1 MMSARAPVRPPAQPG
16 HLPVMLAEVLE
27 TLAPAD
33 GDVIVDGTFGGGGY
47 AQAILKAAKCKLI
60 GIDRDLDAV
69 MRAETLAAVHP
80 GLVPLLGRFGEMD
93 ALAAQ
98 AGHPGVDGVVL
109 DIGVSSFQIDEAAR
123 GFSFMKDGPLDM
135 RMGAVGP
142 SAADVV
148 NRMGERNLANV
159 IFRLGEERNARR
171 IARSI
176 AERRAAQPFETT
188 ADLAALVEVAVGGRR
203 GARTHPATQTFQAIR
218 MYVND
223 ELGELARGLRA
234 AEQILKP
241 GGRLVVVT
249 FHSLEDR
256 LVKQWLRERAGG
268 VPAGS
273 RHLPLLSKPA
283 PPSFGQITNKAL
295 QPSEKEVETNPRA
308 RSARLR
314 AVIRTDAA
322 AFASPADDGMDL
334 PPITELE
341 AST

>member
-1 MMSARAPVRPPAQPG
+1 MAARTPARPAAQPG
-16 HLPVMLAEVLE
+16 HLPVMLGEVLE

-33 GDVIVDGTFGGGGY
+33 GEVIADGTFGGGGY
-47 AQAILKAAKCKLI
+47 SRAILKAANCTVL
-60 GIDRDLDAV
+60 GIDRDLDAIV
-69 MRAETLAAVHP
+69 RAEKMAAEFP
-80 GLVPLLGRFGEMD
+80 RLVPLLGRFGDMD
-93 ALAAQ
+93 TLLAQ
-98 AGHPGVDGVVL
+98 AGHARVDGVVL
-109 DIGVSSFQIDEAAR
+109 DIGVSSFQIDEAER

-135 RMGAVGP
+135 RMGASGP

-148 NRMGERNLANV
+148 NTMSERGLADV

-176 AERRAAQPFETT
+176 VERRTALPFATT
-188 ADLAALVEVAVGGRR
+188 ADLAALVETAVGGRR
-203 GARTHPATQTFQAIR
+203 GARMHPATQTFQAIR

-234 AEQILKP
+234 AEQVLRP

-273 RHLPLLSKPA
+273 RHVPLLAKSRPQ
-283 PPSFGQITNKAL
+283 SFEQITNKAL

-314 AVIRTDAA
+314 AALRTEAA
-322 AFASPADDGMDL
+322 AFGSPADDGMDL
-334 PPITELE
+334 PPISELE
-341 AST
+341 VSR

>member
-1 MMSARAPVRPPAQPG
+1 MAARTPARAPALAG
-16 HLPVMLAEVLE
+16 HLPVMLPEVLQ

-33 GDVIVDGTFGGGGY
+33 SDEIADGTFGGGGY
-47 AQAILKAAKCKLI
+47 SRAILKAANCTVI

-69 MRAETLAAVHP
+69 MRAEALAAEFP
-80 GLVPLLGRFGEMD
+80 RLVPLLGRFGDMD
-93 ALAAQ
+93 TLLAQ
-98 AGHPGVDGVVL
+98 VGHPKVDGVVL
-109 DIGVSSFQIDEAAR
+109 DIGVSSFQIDEAER

-135 RMGAVGP
+135 RMGASGP

-148 NRMGERNLANV
+148 NQMAERDLANI

-176 AERRAAQPFETT
+176 VERRSAEPFETT
-188 ADLAALVEVAVGGRR
+188 ADLAALVETAVGGRR
-203 GARTHPATQTFQAIR
+203 GARMHPATQTFQAIR

-223 ELGELARGLRA
+223 ELGELARGLAA
-234 AEQILKP
+234 AEQVLKP

-256 LVKQWLRERAGG
+256 LVKQWLRERTGG

-273 RHLPLLSKPA
+273 RHLPLMAKA
-283 PPSFGQITNKAL
+283 KAPSFAQITNKAL

-314 AVIRTDAA
+314 AALRTEAP

-334 PPITELE
+334 PPISELE
-341 AST
+341 VST

>member
-1 MMSARAPVRPPAQPG
+1 MAARTPARPPAQPG
-16 HLPVMLAEVLE
+16 HLPVMLGEVLE
-27 TLAPAD
+27 TLSPAD
-33 GDVIVDGTFGGGGY
+33 GDVIADGTFGGGGY
-47 AQAILKAAKCKLI
+47 SRAILKAANCTVL
-60 GIDRDLDAV
+60 GIDRDLDAIV
-69 MRAETLAAVHP
+69 RAEKMAAESP
-80 GLVPLLGRFGEMD
+80 RLVPLLGRFGDMD
-93 ALAAQ
+93 TLLAQ
-98 AGHPGVDGVVL
+98 AGHARVDGVVL
-109 DIGVSSFQIDEAAR
+109 DIGVSSFQIDEAER

-135 RMGAVGP
+135 RMGASGP

-148 NRMGERNLANV
+148 NTMSERGLADV

-176 AERRAAQPFETT
+176 VERRAAQPFSTT
-188 ADLAALVEVAVGGRR
+188 ADLAALVETAVGGRR
-203 GARTHPATQTFQAIR
+203 GARMHPATQTFQAIR

-234 AEQILKP
+234 AEQVLRP

-273 RHLPLLSKPA
+273 RHVPLLAKSRPQ
-283 PPSFGQITNKAL
+283 SFEQITNKAL

-314 AVIRTDAA
+314 AALRTEAA
-322 AFASPADDGMDL
+322 AFGSPADDGMDL
-334 PPITELE
+334 PPISELE
-341 AST
+341 VSR